1 MNDINLQEISGKN
14 QNSFLSCLMSV
25 PGMVRPS
32 RRQGSA
38 DSHKIYLPLSGLI
51 WVMSLYS
58 FYRISKP
65 SSGHV
70 PGDKVKDTYISLRNK
85 TFWGATIAY
94 SLYYVCRMSMSVVK
108 QPLIDSGSLTAG
120 QLGIIGS
127 ALLFVYA
134 VGKFMNGFI
143 ADYCNI
149 RRFMATGLLVSAVI
163 NLLMGLTGLLYGTAG
178 LSAVLLFIMFAVLW
192 GINGWMQS
200 MGSPPG
206 IISLSRWFPMSKRGT
221 YYSIFSASPYLG
233 EFLSFIIVGLVVS
246 AFGWQYGFVFAS
258 AGGFAGAAIILTF
271 MSDTPE
277 SKGLPSVQE
286 LSGEQLRKE
295 DTMPT
300 AKVQKYVLR
309 HPGIWIIAASSA
321 FIYIEKYAIAGWG
334 VLFLQKAK
342 DFSLENATQIIA
354 FSAALGVVGT
364 VLAGWLSDKV
374 FNGDRIKPAIIS
386 GILSF
391 LSLGLFL
398 FTGGSYLM
406 NILYVSLF
414 SLTTGVL
421 YCIVAGLMAVDIVP
435 RKATGAALG
444 IVGISSYVAAGIQ
457 DIASGYLIQGYTKD
471 AVDISSA
478 AYDFGPVSVFWMA
491 AALISFILPVVNWK
505 KMKPGSRTAE
515 DNAGNK

>member
-1 MNDINLQEISGKN
+1 
-14 QNSFLSCLMSV
+14 
-25 PGMVRPS
+25 
-32 RRQGSA
+32 
-38 DSHKIYLPLSGLI
+38 
-51 WVMSLYS
+51 MSLYS

-65 SSGHV
+65 SVERV
-70 PGDKVKDTYISLRNK
+70 PGEKVRHTYISLRNR

-94 SLYYVCRMSMSVVK
+94 SLYYVCRMSLSVVK
-108 QPLIDSGSLTAG
+108 QPLIDSGALTAG

-127 ALLFVYA
+127 ALLFIYA

-149 RRFMATGLLVSAVI
+149 RRFMATGLLVSAVV
-163 NLLMGLTGLLYGTAG
+163 NLLMGAMGLLYSVAG
-178 LSAVLLFIMFAVLW
+178 FSTLILFLVFAVLW

-206 IISLSRWFPMSKRGT
+206 IINLSRWFPLSKRGT
-221 YYSIFSASPYLG
+221 YYGIFSASPYLG
-233 EFLSFIIVGLVVS
+233 EFLSFILVGVVVS
-246 AFGWQYGFVFAS
+246 TFGWEYGFLFS
-258 AGGFAGAAIILTF
+258 AIGGLAGAAIILIF
-271 MSDTPE
+271 VSDTPE

-286 LSGEQLRKE
+286 LSGEELRKE

-300 AKVQKYVLR
+300 VQVQKYVLR
-309 HPGIWIIAASSA
+309 HPGIWIIAISSA
-321 FIYIEKYAIAGWG
+321 FVYIAKYAIAGWG

-374 FNGDRIKPAIIS
+374 FKGDRIKPAIIS
-386 GILSF
+386 GLTS
-391 LSLGLFL
+391 SAALGLFL
-398 FTGGSYLM
+398 FTGGSYIV
-406 NILYVSLF
+406 NIIYVSLF
-414 SLTTGVL
+414 SLAIGVL

-457 DIASGYLIQGYTKD
+457 DIASGYLIQGYTEG
-471 AVDISSA
+471 AADISTAS
-478 AYDFGPVSVFWMA
+478 YDFGPVSVFWLA
-491 AALISFILPVVNWK
+491 AAFVAFVLPVMNWK
-505 KMKPGSRTAE
+505 RMKPGDRPGESGSDADRT
-515 DNAGNK
+515 